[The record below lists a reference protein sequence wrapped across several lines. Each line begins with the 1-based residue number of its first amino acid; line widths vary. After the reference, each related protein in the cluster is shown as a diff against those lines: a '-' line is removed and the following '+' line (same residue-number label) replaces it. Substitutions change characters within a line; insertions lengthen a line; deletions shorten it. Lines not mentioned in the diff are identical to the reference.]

1 MTEKL
6 EPGLEQVEI
15 KQTRTAPDPI
25 RFRDESINKIKKE
38 LINFGGKTYKDI
50 AFKVSKDT
58 HQKGLFLRV
67 YGVFF
72 QDFVSNI
79 C

>member
-25 RFRDESINKIKKE
+25 RFNNATINKTKASQYIFIKID
-38 LINFGGKTYKDI
+38 LTN
-50 AFKVSKDT
+50 S
-58 HQKGLFLRV
+58 L
-67 YGVFF
+67 
-72 QDFVSNI
+72 NI
-79 C
+79 YYNK